1 MDETSGSN
9 AVVLSC
15 GEGVQLNNEI
25 GTEFLFVIPPGTY
38 EANDLTLAFYDSS
51 NQYFE
56 SEITASNTFKRSEY
70 LNFNRN
76 YSVTGKASGV
86 DAANEALSSGSKK
99 LSVIVADTDDE
110 PTLTLPESSSDE
122 PTELSFESIPNGKKV
137 IIQGE
142 SESAS
147 VSKSVKISA
156 SSETTSSNNFDINL
170 PNSTVTLDANGES
183 ATYDDVTASTAD
195 ETLIISQNVTANTLK
210 IKKGHVR
217 VHSSIGNI
225 SREGTENGDVTYI
238 IKEDGANITGTV
250 GEGCVVVSAAE
261 YDLRKAIENNN
272 EVVLNNNVILTDA
285 ITINKAVTI
294 DLNGYTIENKS
305 ANNTTKLGNAAD
317 ECIVFYVDGAE
328 ANLTLNATNG
338 GKVIATGD
346 GSTSYYNV
354 AVWVTNG
361 ATTTINGGEYSNTAD
376 PNNDGCDLIYGRDGG
391 KIFVT
396 GGTFEAGAI
405 RSDLGGGIYG
415 VLNCK
420 DTKGSTI
427 TVSGGKFYEYGAAEA
442 AKVGN
447 GEVVLLEPGYEWSEK
462 DNENYYSV
470 VPVND

>member
-238 IKEDGANITGTV
+238 IKEDG
-250 GEGCVVVSAAE
+250 
-261 YDLRKAIENNN
+261 
-272 EVVLNNNVILTDA
+272 
-285 ITINKAVTI
+285 
-294 DLNGYTIENKS
+294 
-305 ANNTTKLGNAAD
+305 
-317 ECIVFYVDGAE
+317 
-328 ANLTLNATNG
+328 
-338 GKVIATGD
+338 
-346 GSTSYYNV
+346 
-354 AVWVTNG
+354 
-361 ATTTINGGEYSNTAD
+361 
-376 PNNDGCDLIYGRDGG
+376 
-391 KIFVT
+391 
-396 GGTFEAGAI
+396 
-405 RSDLGGGIYG
+405 
-415 VLNCK
+415 
-420 DTKGSTI
+420 
-427 TVSGGKFYEYGAAEA
+427 
-442 AKVGN
+442 
-447 GEVVLLEPGYEWSEK
+447 
-462 DNENYYSV
+462 
-470 VPVND
+470 